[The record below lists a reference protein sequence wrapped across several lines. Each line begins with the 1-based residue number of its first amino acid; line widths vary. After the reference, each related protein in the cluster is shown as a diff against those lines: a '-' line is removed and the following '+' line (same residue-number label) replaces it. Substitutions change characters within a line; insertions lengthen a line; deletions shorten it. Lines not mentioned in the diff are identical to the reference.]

1 MFRPL
6 PVFIGLRYVQAK
18 RRSRFISFISL
29 TSMIGMALGVLAMIL
44 VLSVMN
50 GFQQEMRTRILGL
63 VPHAVLSTAQP
74 LVDWQALAEQAQ
86 HQPGVVGVAPLT
98 ALDGMLSF
106 RGAMQ
111 PVQVEGVL
119 PAREAQVSSVAE
131 HLLQG
136 RLDDLKPG
144 EDGIIVGE
152 LIARRFRLNLGD
164 SITLI
169 VPEPSESAAGIT
181 PRLQRF
187 TLVGVFKVGA
197 ELDANLALIHIQDA
211 AQLLRWQPSEVRGL
225 RLKVADLY
233 QAPQIAQKLAHTL
246 GMQAEDWT
254 HTQGGLF
261 SAMKMEK
268 TMIGL
273 LLGLIVA
280 VAAFNIVATLI
291 MVVTDK
297 RTDIAI
303 LRTLGA
309 TPAQIMMIFMVQGSL
324 IGLIGASLGALLGVL
339 GALNISTWVAALEHL
354 LGQRVLSSDLYA
366 VSSLPAQLQW
376 SDVLLITS
384 LSFLLSFLATL
395 YPAWRAA
402 QTQPAESLRYE

>member
-63 VPHAVLSTAQP
+63 VPHAVLSKAQP

-233 QAPQIAQKLAHTL
+233 QAPQIAQKLAQTL

>member
-63 VPHAVLSTAQP
+63 VPHAALSKAQP

-233 QAPQIAQKLAHTL
+233 QAPQIAQKLAQTL

>member
-63 VPHAVLSTAQP
+63 VPHAVLSKAQP